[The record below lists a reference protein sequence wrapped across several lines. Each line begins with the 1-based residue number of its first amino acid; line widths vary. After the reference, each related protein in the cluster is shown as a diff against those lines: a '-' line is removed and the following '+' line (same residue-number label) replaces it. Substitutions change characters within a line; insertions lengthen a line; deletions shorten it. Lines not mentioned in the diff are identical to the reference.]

1 MANFNVR
8 KKLEKISSELNQLGE
23 HIVSY
28 SGVDK
33 KDIRFVENVASDI
46 AQTAAQIYQIAE
58 LAGGRNAPDRREMVR
73 QALD

>member
-1 MANFNVR
+1 MANINVR
-8 KKLEKISSELNQLGE
+8 KSLEKISDELNKVGQ
-23 HIVSY
+23 HIASY

-33 KDIRFVENVASDI
+33 KDVRFVENVTSDI
-46 AQTAAQIYQIAE
+46 AQTAAQIYQLAE